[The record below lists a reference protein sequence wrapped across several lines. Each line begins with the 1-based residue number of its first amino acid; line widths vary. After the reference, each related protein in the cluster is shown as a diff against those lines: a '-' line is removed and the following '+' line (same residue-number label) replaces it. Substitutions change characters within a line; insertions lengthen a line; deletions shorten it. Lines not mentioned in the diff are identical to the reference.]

1 MVSAPSDMNHRNMGV
16 RDMKVCA
23 KCGNKLGKHD
33 KFCGKC
39 GSSEITETKST
50 SLFGIIDFGPKQKKC
65 IYCGTTLE
73 GKAKFCFA
81 CGKPTE
87 GGVSLSFLDENKNAP
102 APEGAGLDFENGGDQ
117 GADASAETMQAAD
130 GNAAPAPEAP
140 KADVPELD
148 FLKSAEDFS
157 SSLGGGANTGVTQN
171 PASHLAGERKEQKKD
186 DYVQPAAAAWSIPQP
201 GSAGS
206 VVGAPVSQPVDQEG
220 VTQDNYSGGVV
231 APAPVPAAPVP
242 SPVQSAPVA
251 PSAPQQKP
259 ISDMEA
265 ARRALKEEEERRKQE
280 EIRKRKEAEA
290 ARKAEEERRRAEEEA
305 AKKAEEER
313 KAAEEA
319 ERKAA
324 EEKRLAEEEAV
335 RKAEEE
341 RKAAEEAARKAEEE
355 RLAVEE
361 AARKA
366 EEERK
371 RVAEEAAKKA
381 EEAKRLAE
389 EAAKKAEEE
398 RKRVE
403 EEAARREEE
412 ARRRA
417 EEEAARKAEE
427 ERKRAEE
434 EAARQAKVEEERK
447 ALEDLLKTANE
458 SAKSALKDW
467 EKGTITSINE
477 LEVALDSFKEYES
490 KTGEKVSDSEDNE
503 TFLKLEDVLGV
514 HYYDER
520 AYKLGVPLVKDAALH
535 GKSLSAIRYSDWV
548 IRNRSEVPDK
558 EGLMVELLSK
568 ALEDPEVINNKQ
580 EFIKA
585 QLFLAKVYREGL
597 TVKKDMQM
605 AFKYY
610 KACADEDAP
619 LGVAMVGQC
628 LLYGDGVKRDP
639 KEAFVWNSKGAEL
652 GQERSIRNIALAYDY
667 GTGVKR
673 DPLKAVEW
681 YKKVLEISATDRFAK
696 YRIAYCLANVDS
708 VFGFKPTIEMYKEA
722 NVYAQEALDEGE
734 KDAEVVIG
742 FLKTRPVNG
751 LPNYNEAY
759 AHFAKAANHGN
770 EKAKEWLAR
779 FEKKGNGSYTIRN

>member
-1 MVSAPSDMNHRNMGV
+1 MDMKNINMGV
-16 RDMKVCA
+16 HDMKVCA

-39 GSSEITETKST
+39 GSSEITETKS
-50 SLFGIIDFGPKQKKC
+50 SFLSGIIDFGPKQKKC

-102 APEGAGLDFENGGDQ
+102 VPEGTGLDFANNEALGGDVQ
-117 GADASAETMQAAD
+117 TENMLSAEE
-130 GNAAPAPEAP
+130 NAASAPEAP

-157 SSLGGGANTGVTQN
+157 SSLGGGVNSGVTQN
-171 PASHLAGERKEQKKD
+171 PASHLAGDRKEPKKN
-186 DYVQPAAAAWSIPQP
+186 DYVQPVAAAWSIPQP

-206 VVGAPVSQPVDQEG
+206 VVGAPAPQPAEQEEMP
-220 VTQDNYSGGVV
+220 QESLGGNV
-231 APAPVPAAPVP
+231 APAPIPAAPVP
-242 SPVQSAPVA
+242 SPVQAA
-251 PSAPQQKP
+251 PSAPSVSQQKP

-319 ERKAA
+319 AKKAA

-355 RLAVEE
+355 RLAIEE

-371 RVAEEAAKKA
+371 RAAEEAAKKA

-398 RKRVE
+398 KKRAE

-412 ARRRA
+412 ARKRA

-434 EAARQAKVEEERK
+434 EAARQAKIEEERK
-447 ALEDLLKTANE
+447 ALEELLKTANE
-458 SAKSALKDW
+458 NAKAALKDC

-477 LEVALDSFKEYES
+477 LEVALDSYKEYES
-490 KTGEKVSDSEDNE
+490 KTGTKISECEDND
-503 TFLKLEDVLGV
+503 TFLCLEDVLGV

-520 AYKLGVPLVKDAALH
+520 AYKLGVPLVKDAAMH
-535 GKSLSAIRYSDWV
+535 GKALSAIRYSDWV
-548 IRNRSEVPDK
+548 IRNRSEVP
-558 EGLMVELLSK
+558 EQQGLMVEMLTA
-568 ALEDPEVINNKQ
+568 ALEDPKIIENKE

-597 TVKKDMQM
+597 TVKKDMQA

-610 KACADEDAP
+610 KACADDGNAV
-619 LGVAMVGQC
+619 GIAMVGQC

-639 KEAFVWNSKGAEL
+639 KLAFEWNSKGAEL

-681 YKKVLEISATDRFAK
+681 YKKVLEISSTDRFAK

-708 VFGFKPTIEMYKEA
+708 VFGFKPTVDMYKEA
-722 NVYAQEALDEGE
+722 YTYAQAALDDGE

-770 EKAKEWLAR
+770 EKAKEWLTR
-779 FEKKGNGSYTIRN
+779 FEKKGNGSYTIRT

>member
-1 MVSAPSDMNHRNMGV
+1 
-16 RDMKVCA
+16 MKVCA

-39 GSSEITETKST
+39 GSSEITETKS
-50 SLFGIIDFGPKQKKC
+50 SFLSGIIDFGPKQKKC

-102 APEGAGLDFENGGDQ
+102 VPEGTGLDFENGDVQ
-117 GADASAETMQAAD
+117 GADAVQGTDGTAEAAE
-130 GNAAPAPEAP
+130 AAP

-171 PASHLAGERKEQKKD
+171 PASHLAGDRKEPKKN

-206 VVGAPVSQPVDQEG
+206 VVGAPVPQPEE
-220 VTQDNYSGGVV
+220 QDDATGNSYGGNV
-231 APAPVPAAPVP
+231 APAPVPEAPVP
-242 SPVQSAPVA
+242 SPVQAAPVA
-251 PSAPQQKP
+251 PSAQQQKP

-280 EIRKRKEAEA
+280 EIRKRREAEA

-319 ERKAA
+319 AKKAA
-324 EEKRLAEEEAV
+324 EEKRLAEEEAI
-335 RKAEEE
+335 RRAEEE

-355 RLAVEE
+355 RLAIEE

-371 RVAEEAAKKA
+371 RAAEEAAKKA

-412 ARRRA
+412 ARKRA

-427 ERKRAEE
+427 ERRRAEE
-434 EAARQAKVEEERK
+434 EAARQARLEEERK
-447 ALEDLLKTANE
+447 ALDDLLKNAND
-458 SAKSALKDW
+458 SARAALEDCA
-467 EKGTITSINE
+467 KGTITAINE
-477 LEVALDSFKEYES
+477 LEVALDGFKEYES
-490 KTGEKVSDSEDNE
+490 KTGEKISDREDNE
-503 TFLKLEDVLGV
+503 IFLQLENVLGV

-535 GKSLSAIRYSDWV
+535 GQSLAAIRYSDWV
-548 IRNRSEVPDK
+548 IRNRSEVP
-558 EGLMVELLSK
+558 EQQGLMVDMLTK
-568 ALEDPEVINNKQ
+568 ALEDPKIIENKE
-580 EFIKA
+580 EFIRA

-597 TVKKDMQM
+597 TVKKDMQA

-610 KACADEDAP
+610 KACADDGNAI
-619 LGVAMVGQC
+619 GIAMVGQC
-628 LLYGDGVKRDP
+628 LLYGDGVKRDA
-639 KEAFVWNSKGAEL
+639 KAAFEWNSKGAEL

-681 YKKVLEISATDRFAK
+681 YKKVLEISSTDRFAK

-708 VFGFKPTIEMYKEA
+708 VFGFKPTNDMYKEA
-722 NVYAQEALDEGE
+722 ASYAQAALDDGE

-770 EKAKEWLAR
+770 EKAKEWLTR

>member
-1 MVSAPSDMNHRNMGV
+1 
-16 RDMKVCA
+16 MKVCA

-39 GSSEITETKST
+39 GSSEITETKSGFL
-50 SLFGIIDFGPKQKKC
+50 SGIIDFGPKQKKC

-102 APEGAGLDFENGGDQ
+102 APESAGLEFENGVNQAGDTV
-117 GADASAETMQAAD
+117 AETVQAD
-130 GNAAPAPEAP
+130 GENAAQAPEVP

-157 SSLGGGANTGVTQN
+157 SSLGGSANTGVTQN
-171 PASHLAGERKEQKKD
+171 PASHLAGDRKEQKKN
-186 DYVQPAAAAWSIPQP
+186 DYVQPVAAAWSIPQP

-206 VVGAPVSQPVDQEG
+206 VVGAPAPQPEVPEDTEQN
-220 VTQDNYSGGVV
+220 TYGGNV
-231 APAPVPAAPVP
+231 APAPIPAAPVP
-242 SPVQSAPVA
+242 SAVQSAPTAPVA
-251 PSAPQQKP
+251 SQPKP

-319 ERKAA
+319 EKKAA

-355 RLAVEE
+355 RLAIEE

-371 RVAEEAAKKA
+371 RVAEEAAKKV

-412 ARRRA
+412 ARKRA

-427 ERKRAEE
+427 ERRRAEE
-434 EAARQAKVEEERK
+434 EAARQAKIEEERQ
-447 ALEDLLKTANE
+447 ALEELLKTANE
-458 SAKSALKDW
+458 NAKAALKDC

-477 LEVALDSFKEYES
+477 LEVALDGFKEYES
-490 KTGEKVSDSEDNE
+490 KTGSKISDSEDNDV
-503 TFLKLEDVLGV
+503 FLQLEDTLGV

-520 AYKLGVPLVKDAALH
+520 AYKLGVPLVKDAAIH

-548 IRNRSEVPDK
+548 IRNRSEVPDQ
-558 EGLMVELLSK
+558 EGLMVDMLTK
-568 ALEDPEVINNKQ
+568 ALEDPKIVNNK
-580 EFIKA
+580 EEYIKA

-597 TVKKDMQM
+597 TVKKDMQI

-610 KACADEDAP
+610 KACADDGNAV
-619 LGVAMVGQC
+619 GIAMVGQC

-639 KEAFVWNSKGAEL
+639 KEAFVWNSRGAEL

-673 DPLKAVEW
+673 DPIQAVEW

-696 YRIAYCLANVDS
+696 FRIAYCLANVDS
-708 VFGFKPTIEMYKEA
+708 VFGFKPTIDMYKEA
-722 NVYAQEALDEGE
+722 YTYAQAALDEGE

-770 EKAKEWLAR
+770 EKAKEWLTR
-779 FEKKGNGSYTIRN
+779 FEKKGNGSYTIRG